1 MRNVQEGCMG
11 QLNRILL
18 SVATFR
24 EEIIKDNKI
33 CSNRMSWQ
41 KLKKKHLKINVECIS
56 LQDPRG
62 FLKVAILASISI
74 FPFTNLRTYMFCLI
88 NEAYLFCTNL
98 NGVLDHY
105 C

>member
-1 MRNVQEGCMG
+1 MIQNVNNSKKSYMRNVQEGCMG

-41 KLKKKHLKINVECIS
+41 K
-56 LQDPRG
+56 
-62 FLKVAILASISI
+62 
-74 FPFTNLRTYMFCLI
+74 
-88 NEAYLFCTNL
+88 
-98 NGVLDHY
+98 
-105 C
+105 